1 MSIALVRSPSI
12 VCKIVR
18 PVKNALVKAYADYTR
33 PALDGRVL
41 RLAYQVGLGPAG
53 PCATISRWLL
63 TGEKE
68 PGTQLQEDLPV
79 SLR

>member
-1 MSIALVRSPSI
+1 MSGRTVQTIDP
-12 VCKIVR
+12 
-18 PVKNALVKAYADYTR
+18 VKAYADYTR

-68 PGTQLQEDLPV
+68 PGTQLKEDLPV
-79 SLR
+79 SLRDNGVICF